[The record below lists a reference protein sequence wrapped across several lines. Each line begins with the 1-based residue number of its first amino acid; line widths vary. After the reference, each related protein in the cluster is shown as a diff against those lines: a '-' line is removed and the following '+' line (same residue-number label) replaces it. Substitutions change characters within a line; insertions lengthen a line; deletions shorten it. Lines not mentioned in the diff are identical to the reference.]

1 VGEDARP
8 RTPKRRAIETAA
20 TTSKESS
27 EVNRFLAAA
36 RRRAL
41 FADEKTLLSETL
53 ASLRDV

>member
-1 VGEDARP
+1 VAARP